1 MEHAYVT
8 TSITYSFAA
17 ILVLMVVC
25 LALEEK
31 LHAKK
36 SLIVGVF
43 AVTSLL
49 AASILGLI
57 PFGDVILP
65 GGHNIHMPVYIEAVD
80 WEVIAIIIGSS
91 LFVDVTSRS
100 GLFTWIAIKLTKA
113 SKGDPLALLWYYGM
127 MTVVFSAVLNNVTAM
142 IIVGSLTGVSLSK
155 LGRNDKLLGFLL
167 IEGLLTNIGGLLTLI
182 SSVPNI
188 IIGNAAGISFVKFF
202 LVASPFVVVATV
214 ATLFLGAKLF
224 GVQRLANETE
234 QEAALTLIAG
244 FDENDGIKS
253 RNFFYFSGFILL
265 AFIVAIATASITP
278 VIKEL
283 GMGFVAMSFAVIMLA
298 RFKSEVDDFYKSID
312 WDLIIF
318 FMSLFVVIN
327 VMEHAQVL
335 DLIGKGLSWI
345 IGDGTSALGT
355 GALLW
360 TSAIFSSVTD
370 NIPLAAMLS
379 KILVAQGTASD
390 SALWWAVVF
399 GANLGGN
406 ITPIGSASTLVAV
419 TIIHKYKL
427 SLSFGEFV
435 IKAIPFALMQLV
447 LATVYVLLFLH

>member
-167 IEGLLTNIGGLLTLI
+167 IEGLLTNIGGLLDQFC
-182 SSVPNI
+182 S
-188 IIGNAAGISFVKFF
+188 
-202 LVASPFVVVATV
+202 
-214 ATLFLGAKLF
+214 
-224 GVQRLANETE
+224 QHHYR
-234 QEAALTLIAG
+234 
-244 FDENDGIKS
+244 
-253 RNFFYFSGFILL
+253 
-265 AFIVAIATASITP
+265 
-278 VIKEL
+278 
-283 GMGFVAMSFAVIMLA
+283 
-298 RFKSEVDDFYKSID
+298 
-312 WDLIIF
+312 
-318 FMSLFVVIN
+318 
-327 VMEHAQVL
+327 
-335 DLIGKGLSWI
+335 
-345 IGDGTSALGT
+345 
-355 GALLW
+355 
-360 TSAIFSSVTD
+360 
-370 NIPLAAMLS
+370 
-379 KILVAQGTASD
+379 
-390 SALWWAVVF
+390 
-399 GANLGGN
+399 
-406 ITPIGSASTLVAV
+406 
-419 TIIHKYKL
+419 
-427 SLSFGEFV
+427 
-435 IKAIPFALMQLV
+435 
-447 LATVYVLLFLH
+447 